1 MIADGATREPF
12 LSISLEKRAPMISS
26 VTTGVAR
33 ATRIALPLWATI
45 AAAIVASAAVAHAT
59 TGQPAPDADHELGMY
74 GDPAAAGAYWRQ
86 QHASD
91 CGEMAVADVVGELT
105 GRQPTE
111 GQITALA
118 EGTPSTVKAGPIW
131 QSPGNTNIRDLPVL
145 LWHYWIT
152 ADNVQ
157 ISTAGLE
164 QALVDKRKVIA
175 IVNAET
181 IQDRPG
187 RRDSANHFVVV
198 TGVDTKA
205 GVVHLNDSGVETG
218 RDEQVSLATFERAWA
233 PNHNSAIVT
242 RTAAR

>member
-33 ATRIALPLWATI
+33 ATRIAVPLWATI

-105 GRQPTE
+105 GRQPNE